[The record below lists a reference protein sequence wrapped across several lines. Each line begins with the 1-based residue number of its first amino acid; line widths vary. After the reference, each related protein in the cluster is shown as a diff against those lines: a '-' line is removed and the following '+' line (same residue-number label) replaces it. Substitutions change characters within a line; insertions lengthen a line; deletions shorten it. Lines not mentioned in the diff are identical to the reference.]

1 MNNRNRRRVRQVENK
16 ESGIFHIVNISE
28 TDDPG
33 KSPGGYFIEKSRKT
47 ELYRIQQKK
56 EQEET
61 KQISEKSWFQKLK
74 DWIFG

>member
-28 TDDPG
+28 AVDPG

-47 ELYRIQQKK
+47 ELYHLQQKK

>member
-28 TDDPG
+28 AVDPG

-74 DWIFG
+74 DRIFG